1 MNNVIFG
8 KLNDGRLIA
17 LDAETKEPILSST
30 GGMMSP
36 LEYYESVGH
45 PVTDW
50 STSEKVDFIRNYG
63 GGEYKNLRAGH
74 RRNKT
79 VKYWTVEEK
88 TEYISK
94 YGKDAYMELSR
105 HNR

>member
-79 VKYWTVEEK
+79 VKDWTVEEK
-88 TEYISK
+88 ARFIEEH
-94 YGKDAYMELSR
+94 GPDAFMALSR
-105 HNR
+105 QSR